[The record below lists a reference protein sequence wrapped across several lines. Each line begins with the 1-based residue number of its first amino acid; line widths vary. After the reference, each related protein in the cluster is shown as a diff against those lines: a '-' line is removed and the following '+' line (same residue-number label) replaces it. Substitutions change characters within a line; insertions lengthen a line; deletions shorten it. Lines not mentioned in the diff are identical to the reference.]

1 MHIVLYCFLFLL
13 NVGQVW
19 LTFLIVHNDIY
30 GVQLYIFGTNIYR
43 RRNYDALMVYSVYD
57 NVMNNVDHVRDWL
70 DALKAGSDRLE
81 KKKKGI
87 PIVDNVLSALIPNDA
102 KDDPH
107 ESAPNHSTGHDLLF
121 LFGVVDEKIKSKLS
135 SGRAS
140 SFFFRAEKRGEQEL
154 VDGII
159 DVLFFS
165 AEERQ
170 VLRNDPLVRLL
181 IPNPPGAYNFT
192 VISAMGIITEGKRG
206 TELEAAFERLK
217 RVRGVDTIRADTGTA
232 RSFEY
237 NASKI
242 EKAIEAAV
250 EIKKPYGLLGY
261 SQGCANILMT
271 ESYLLSGSPAQQKLL
286 TTPNATLVCRQ
297 LLFSAANGS
306 MHGAASDAKA
316 QKLIVMCEDDLKYHQ
331 GYFSRAF
338 ISSMLE
344 AVNGV
349 MDSASF
355 QKFLGGAQSMLPEG
369 VKAFWREA
377 QHLPNVPT
385 CVLRGVLEEH
395 TTPEALEMTANLLT
409 KQSGSALHDSQV
421 HVYDA
426 VGHPI
431 YTKNR
436 NGCILQACD
445 MGGAIQ
451 RTHHWSP
458 LDAEVEFIRTKR
470 DVDQCS
476 FECSKDRHVFP
487 WVDVNARFGVI
498 KYANVHNTKHNDA
511 FCMSSGSRKEGSTAT
526 SNDC

>member
-1 MHIVLYCFLFLL
+1 
-13 NVGQVW
+13 
-19 LTFLIVHNDIY
+19 
-30 GVQLYIFGTNIYR
+30 
-43 RRNYDALMVYSVYD
+43 
-57 NVMNNVDHVRDWL
+57 
-70 DALKAGSDRLE
+70 
-81 KKKKGI
+81 
-87 PIVDNVLSALIPNDA
+87 
-102 KDDPH
+102 
-107 ESAPNHSTGHDLLF
+107 
-121 LFGVVDEKIKSKLS
+121 
-135 SGRAS
+135 
-140 SFFFRAEKRGEQEL
+140 
-154 VDGII
+154 
-159 DVLFFS
+159 
-165 AEERQ
+165 
-170 VLRNDPLVRLL
+170 
-181 IPNPPGAYNFT
+181 
-192 VISAMGIITEGKRG
+192 MGIITEGKQG
-206 TELEAAFERLK
+206 TELEAAFDRLK
-217 RVRGVDTIRADTGTA
+217 KTRDVDTIRADTGTA

-237 NASKI
+237 NAGKI

-250 EIKKPYGLLGY
+250 QMKKPYGLLGY

-271 ESYLLSGSPAQQKLL
+271 ESYLLSGSPAQQRLL
-286 TTPNATLVCRQ
+286 TTPSSKLVCRQ

-306 MHGAASDAKA
+306 MHGEASDAKA
-316 QKLIVMCEDDLKYHQ
+316 QKLIVMCEDDLNYHQ

-395 TTPEALEMTANLLT
+395 TTPESLEMTANLLT

-476 FECSKDRHVFP
+476 FECAKDRHVFP

-498 KYANVHNTKHNDA
+498 KYVAVVVNSKTNTNTK
-511 FCMSSGSRKEGSTAT
+511 
-526 SNDC
+526 